1 MQIFA
6 IIKITMKGQVYKIH
20 SDFYYVKPE
29 NNKGKILTCKLR
41 EILKKQKIKIKV
53 GDYVEIEENEA
64 IAKLLER
71 KNSLERP
78 SVSNLDLVV
87 VVSSM
92 LEPAVDF
99 IQLNRYLIFLKYHK
113 IPVLLCFNKD
123 DLMQSEDFDKIKSK
137 IEATYKPL
145 GYEIIFTS
153 ALLEKG
159 LNDFK
164 KYIKNKTI
172 AFCGLSGVGKSS
184 ILNALSKQN
193 LRTGNV
199 SEKNKRGTHTT
210 RHCEIIEFNGIKIID
225 TPGFSRLT
233 FDFILPKDL
242 SDLFDDIKKFSS
254 NCKYSNCL
262 HTKNDED
269 CNVIKNLDKI
279 DPLRYQSYLDFLCEA
294 YEYKQKV
301 TYGSQKEEG
310 FSKKHL
316 EKDFVKISSKKRGF
330 SRKKIKQ
337 ETKNIHY
344 KETLKDD

>member
-1 MQIFA
+1 
-6 IIKITMKGQVYKIH
+6 MKGQVYKIH

-29 NNKGKILTCKLR
+29 TGKGGFLTCKLR
-41 EILKKQKIKIKV
+41 EVLKKQKIKIKV
-53 GDYVEIEENEA
+53 GDYVEIEDNEA
-64 IAKLLER
+64 IAGLIER
-71 KNSLERP
+71 RNSLERP

-123 DLMQSEDFDKIKSK
+123 DLMQTEDFDEIKSK
-137 IEATYKPL
+137 IEKIYKPL
-145 GYEIIFTS
+145 GYKILFTS

-159 LNDFK
+159 LDNFK

-184 ILNALSKQN
+184 ILNALSKKN
-193 LRTGNV
+193 LKTGNV

-210 RHCEIIEFNGIKIID
+210 RHCEIIEFDGIKIID

-242 SDLFDDIKKFSS
+242 SKLFNDIDKFSS
-254 NCKYSNCL
+254 DCKYSNCL
-262 HTKNDED
+262 HTKDDEG
-269 CNVIKNLDKI
+269 CNVLKNLDKI
-279 DPLRYQSYLDFLCEA
+279 NPIRYQSYLNFLNEA
-294 YEYKQKV
+294 YEFKQKV
-301 TYGSQKEEG
+301 IYESQKEEG
-310 FSKKHL
+310 FTKKHL

-330 SRKKIKQ
+330 SRKKTKQ
-337 ETKNIHY
+337 ETKNIQY
-344 KETLKDD
+344 GEILKDD